1 MRLDKY
7 LKVSRLIKRRTV
19 ANEACDNGLV
29 TVNGKPARASYD
41 VKVGDLLE
49 LQLGERVLKA
59 EVLSVTEY
67 AKKEERKVPHIIQS
81 LFVHFRNPDHLPD
94 YMQKIAEEEGV
105 DTASCDYVAGMTD
118 HYAVACYQEL
128 FIPKAWNLGL
138 GH

>member
-1 MRLDKY
+1 MDPATYQAYTELEAFMYQAVY
-7 LKVSRLIKRRTV
+7 L
-19 ANEACDNGLV
+19 N
-29 TVNGKPARASYD
+29 
-41 VKVGDLLE
+41 
-49 LQLGERVLKA
+49 
-59 EVLSVTEY
+59 EY

-118 HYAVACYQEL
+118 HYAVACYQDL